1 MQVTHLEVEMT
12 KLSSDQFVSCRP
24 NLNRL
29 FEECVAN
36 LECRDRPIRVVYS
49 LQTLCGL
56 IRAVFRKQVRDIHLG
71 ININLPI
78 VLVGFCKKGGY
89 GSSADDNSD
98 AITANNISARINNCR

>member
-1 MQVTHLEVEMT
+1 LQVTHLEVEMT
-12 KLSSDQFVSCRP
+12 KLSPDQFASCRL

-56 IRAVFRKQVRDIHLG
+56 IKAVFRKQVRYTIW
-71 ININLPI
+71 
-78 VLVGFCKKGGY
+78 V
-89 GSSADDNSD
+89 S
-98 AITANNISARINNCR
+98 T

>member
-1 MQVTHLEVEMT
+1 MT
-12 KLSSDQFVSCRP
+12 KLSSDQFASCRP

-56 IRAVFRKQVRDIHLG
+56 IKAVFRKQVSNVPVVPTWVVTL
-71 ININLPI
+71 
-78 VLVGFCKKGGY
+78 KKT
-89 GSSADDNSD
+89 SAVDHSW
-98 AITANNISARINNCR
+98 AITVINISARYNNRW

>member
-1 MQVTHLEVEMT
+1 MT
-12 KLSSDQFVSCRP
+12 KLSPDQFASCRP

-56 IRAVFRKQVRDIHLG
+56 IKAVFRKQV
-71 ININLPI
+71 
-78 VLVGFCKKGGY
+78 
-89 GSSADDNSD
+89 S
-98 AITANNISARINNCR
+98 NISYGAYLGDNPGKTLLTTLGL

>member
-1 MQVTHLEVEMT
+1 MT
-12 KLSSDQFVSCRP
+12 KLSPDQFVSCRP

-78 VLVGFCKKGGY
+78 VLVGFCKNIFVPPPN